1 MIYTY
6 EQKMKA
12 IELFIKYDLSPSAVI
27 HELGYPSRNQI
38 RAWYKEYAETGTVK
52 EKSARNRS
60 KFTAEQRAT
69 AVKYYLEH
77 GRSITK
83 TIRALGYPKRTTLCE
98 WLNEDLEDKQRKN
111 YNKRIGVFVKITP
124 EQRETAVKEH
134 LSGEKTPSQLAR
146 ELSVTPST
154 IHHWSKKLLDTPTQK
169 ISSELSDNVPELY
182 SEIKKLKG
190 EAEALRKQVFR
201 LQLERDILEKA
212 AEIIKKDQGIN
223 LENLTNQEKTELI
236 DALRNKYRL
245 KILLE
250 ALHISKSSYCY
261 QVNVIQQGD
270 KYAELRQ
277 LIKDIF
283 TASRNTYGY
292 RRIYMELRTKGKIV
306 SEKVIKRLMREASL
320 TVKLPKLRKYN
331 AYKGEITPAVENIV
345 NRDFHADAPNT
356 KWLSDITEFQ
366 IRAGKIYLSSMID
379 CFDGAIVSWTI
390 GTSPNA
396 ELVND
401 MLDMAI
407 RTLKKGE
414 RPIVHTDR
422 GAHYRWPGWI
432 YRMEKAGL
440 IRSMSKKG
448 CSPDNSACEG
458 FFGRLKNEM
467 FYNRDWNDVSIDE
480 FIEILDRYI
489 HWYNEA
495 RIKVSLGGKSPLQY
509 RQSLGIAV

>member
-12 IELFIKYDLSPSAVI
+12 IELFIQYDLSPSAVI

-38 RAWYKEYAETGTVK
+38 RAWYKEYAETGTIK
-52 EKSARNRS
+52 GKSARSRS

-83 TIRALGYPKRTTLCE
+83 TIKALGYPKRTTLCE
-98 WLNEDLEDKQRKN
+98 WLNEDVEDKQRKN
-111 YNKRIGVFVKITP
+111 HNKRIGVFVKITP

-134 LSGEKTPSQLAR
+134 LSGEKTPSQLVH
-146 ELSVTPST
+146 EHSVTLST
-154 IHHWSKKLLDTPTQK
+154 IYHWSKKLLDTPPQNVF
-169 ISSELSDNVPELY
+169 SELSDNIPELH
-182 SEIKKLKG
+182 SEIKKLKS
-190 EAEALRKQVFR
+190 EAEALRKQVLR

-236 DALRNKYRL
+236 DVLRTKYRL

-261 QVNVIQQGD
+261 QASVMRQED
-270 KYAELRQ
+270 KYRR

-292 RRIYMELRTKGKIV
+292 RRIYMELRNRGKIV
-306 SEKVIKRLMREASL
+306 SEKVIKRLMREESL
-320 TVKLPKLRKYN
+320 IVKLPKMRKYN

-345 NRDFHADAPNT
+345 NRDFHADAPNI

-366 IRAGKIYLSSMID
+366 IKGGKVYLSPVID
-379 CFDGAIVSWTI
+379 CFDGAIVSWTM

-414 RPIVHTDR
+414 KPIVHTDR
-422 GAHYRWPGWI
+422 GVHYRWPGWI

-467 FYNRDWNDVSIDE
+467 FYNRDWNDVSVDE
-480 FIEILDRYI
+480 FMEILDRYI
-489 HWYNEA
+489 HWYNET
-495 RIKVSLGGKSPLQY
+495 RIKISLGGKSPLQY

>member
-154 IHHWSKKLLDTPTQK
+154 IHHWGKKLLDTSPQK
-169 ISSELSDNVPELY
+169 MSSGLLDNVPELH

-440 IRSMSKKG
+440 IRSMSRKG

-467 FYNRDWNDVSIDE
+467 FYNQDWNDVSVDE
-480 FIEILDRYI
+480 FMEILDRYI
-489 HWYNEA
+489 HWYNET